1 MEQTNVKVTEVKIPK
16 KRGRKPTGK
25 IFQLEKGTVKNI
37 ETDNECIIAYLPLSI
52 ADTKNIGE
60 LPDIITNPSI
70 EYTSTKNQ
78 ENKTNGS
85 IINDLK
91 TIILNTSE
99 GSLKN
104 EYNNTQTE
112 IEPEKKYMESR
123 SKKHNDDEMVVKLKH
138 KIEELERLLY
148 DNVKFDR
155 LNDISIDITKADQ
168 TDMHC
173 WWCCHKFEHQSIGI
187 PDLYRDDIFHTYGY
201 FCSFN
206 CAKSYNLDYIENK
219 TDERNCL
226 LMMFKKKLINEDS
239 FIKPANPRQS
249 LKMFGGHQTID
260 EFRKDFRMVDKTS
273 LLVFPPLKPLKIYIE
288 DEYKHKISKFQNDYK
303 VKRNKPLLRTSNSL
317 INMLKIKE

>member
-52 ADTKNIGE
+52 ADTKNIAD
-60 LPDIITNPSI
+60 LPEVIIEKSA
-70 EYTSTKNQ
+70 
-78 ENKTNGS
+78 ENKTNGT
-85 IINDLK
+85 IMNDLK
-91 TIILNTSE
+91 NILNTSE
-99 GSLKN
+99 GSLRN
-104 EYNNTQTE
+104 EFNNTQTE
-112 IEPEKKYMESR
+112 IEPEKKHSELR
-123 SKKHNDDEMVVKLKH
+123 LKKHNEDDMVVKLKH

-155 LNDISIDITKADQ
+155 LNDISIDLTKADQ
-168 TDMHC
+168 TDIHC
-173 WWCCHKFEHQSIGI
+173 WWCCHKFDHQSIGI
-187 PDLYRDDIFHTYGY
+187 PDLYRDDIFYTYGY

-226 LMMFKKKLINEDS
+226 LMMFKKRLINEDS

-273 LLVFPPLKPLKIYIE
+273 LLIFPPLKPLKIYIE

>member
-52 ADTKNIGE
+52 ADTKNIAD
-60 LPDIITNPSI
+60 LPEVII
-70 EYTSTKNQ
+70 EKST
-78 ENKTNGS
+78 ENKTNGT
-85 IINDLK
+85 IMNDLK
-91 TIILNTSE
+91 NILNTSE
-99 GSLKN
+99 GSLRN
-104 EYNNTQTE
+104 EFNNTQTE
-112 IEPEKKYMESR
+112 IEPEKKHSELR
-123 SKKHNDDEMVVKLKH
+123 LKKHNEDEMVVKLKH

-155 LNDISIDITKADQ
+155 LNDISIDLTKADQ
-168 TDMHC
+168 TDIHC
-173 WWCCHKFEHQSIGI
+173 WWCCHKFDHQSIGI
-187 PDLYRDDIFHTYGY
+187 PDLYRDDIFYTYGY

-226 LMMFKKKLINEDS
+226 LMMFKKRLINEDS

-273 LLVFPPLKPLKIYIE
+273 LLIFPPLKPLKIYIE